1 MQSMP
6 IRTKA
11 VRSNHDHGEV
21 YLIQHY
27 AIKFV
32 SDLRQVGGF
41 LAPSEV
47 FLIKLQIIKCVSD
60 IYHIE
65 IEIKDGTDRAESA
78 SYLDLQL

>member
-1 MQSMP
+1 MDLQPRMQSMP

-32 SDLRQVGGF
+32 SD
-41 LAPSEV
+41 
-47 FLIKLQIIKCVSD
+47 

>member
-32 SDLRQVGGF
+32 SD
-41 LAPSEV
+41 
-47 FLIKLQIIKCVSD
+47 

>member
-1 MQSMP
+1 MS
-6 IRTKA
+6 
-11 VRSNHDHGEV
+11 SNPSDGEV

-32 SDLRQVGGF
+32 SDLRLVGDF

-47 FLIKLQIIKCVSD
+47 FLIKLHIIKCVSG

>member
-6 IRTKA
+6 IKTKA
-11 VRSNHDHGEV
+11 VRSNHAHGEV

-47 FLIKLQIIKCVSD
+47 FLIKLHIISVSVTS
-60 IYHIE
+60 ITL
-65 IEIKDGTDRAESA
+65 K
-78 SYLDLQL
+78 LK